1 MGEPL
6 EVSFSA
12 WDRALGAQNALAADI
27 IAQARRDGK
36 RNVCIFEDDAV
47 LMPEDES
54 LYLLA
59 SDAGY
64 GFLVKGEDMLAK
76 NKNGKALLNLPE
88 GGRILTPQRVRY
100 PQSSHLAAVSNEG
113 RLLVFP
119 LKDLP
124 QLSKGKGNKILSLPS
139 ARVKSRE
146 EFVAGLAFDLE
157 TTGLETRAYEEVLLQ
172 VEQELAPH

>member
-1 MGEPL
+1 MPSARGQGEPL
-6 EVSFSA
+6 TGRFSPPAGTSF
-12 WDRALGAQNALAADI
+12 
-27 IAQARRDGK
+27 
-36 RNVCIFEDDAV
+36 DAV

-124 QLSKGKGNKILSLPS
+124 QLSKGKGNKIIGIPGD
-139 ARVKSRE
+139 RVASRE
-146 EFVAGLAFDLE
+146 EYLTDLAVLPEGSTLVLQAG
-157 TTGLETRAYEEVLLQ
+157 
-172 VEQELAPH
+172 